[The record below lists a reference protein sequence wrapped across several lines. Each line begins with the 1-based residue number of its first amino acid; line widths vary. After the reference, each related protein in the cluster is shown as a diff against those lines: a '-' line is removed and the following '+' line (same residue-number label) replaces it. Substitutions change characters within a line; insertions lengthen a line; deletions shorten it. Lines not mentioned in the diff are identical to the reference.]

1 MKTIGTQVQFLRPD
15 SRYCRRGEGAFLRL
29 DSGAILNVYSA
40 YPGPAWNDH
49 AEAELAA
56 QISDDGGKTWSPE
69 RTIIR
74 RDPDA
79 VNVMSVSLLPM
90 QDGAAGLFYIQKYRR
105 EGRIVDRYLLR
116 RSYDGGMTWGESSV
130 CIPDTTYS
138 IINNDRVVRLSDGRI
153 AIPVSQCETDPDD
166 PYRLSPGCVCL
177 FLSDDDGRTFRQTQ
191 ILRPPFINDEAG
203 LQEPGVF
210 EHADGTLRMWMRTA
224 LGFQFE
230 SFSHDGGETWTQPQ
244 PNFQFTS
251 PCSPMQLK
259 RAGAWTLAVFNPVP
273 TPCAQFRPEG
283 TFWKL
288 AGRTPLVC
296 AVSEDGGESFRQMF
310 CLESDPDSDYCYPA
324 VFPLKDGALISYY
337 HSCGTRALLS
347 GMKTVFVPYTE
358 LDALCHTV
366 GA

>member
-40 YPGPAWNDH
+40 YPGPDWNDH

-166 PYRLSPGCVCL
+166 PYRLSPGFVCL
-177 FLSDDDGRTFRQTQ
+177 FRYPSGFVILIGRRLSAAVFR
-191 ILRPPFINDEAG
+191 G
-203 LQEPGVF
+203 LYLIRSVVGVF
-210 EHADGTLRMWMRTA
+210 HMVVVSYRLGGHVLVLIIGIGRHA
-224 LGFQFE
+224 
-230 SFSHDGGETWTQPQ
+230 
-244 PNFQFTS
+244 
-251 PCSPMQLK
+251 
-259 RAGAWTLAVFNPVP
+259 AV
-273 TPCAQFRPEG
+273 RIRKG
-283 TFWKL
+283 L
-288 AGRTPLVC
+288 
-296 AVSEDGGESFRQMF
+296 
-310 CLESDPDSDYCYPA
+310 
-324 VFPLKDGALISYY
+324 
-337 HSCGTRALLS
+337 
-347 GMKTVFVPYTE
+347 
-358 LDALCHTV
+358 
-366 GA
+366 